1 MPQRP
6 SAARLRPLLIA
17 LAVAAPAATALAVAE
32 TPPPTVAPA
41 TTPSHVIGEQV
52 GTARQ
57 IVPFGA
63 AREDGD
69 VVTFAVG
76 RTRAPSPEPPVST
89 TTPRLVPA
97 PPGQN
102 PDGDPDGETAG
113 QRAQAPAPSTP
124 NADSVL
130 LVGKTAGATAPTAWS
145 RAAAPLDAAG
155 EPLKPGSW
163 YPAGA
168 ATDDSQAS
176 SLAPT
181 PQHAG
186 ESTQNGAAALLV
198 ATAPD
203 GGAATSGLLVRTAA
217 DAFRLLP
224 PPPAALLAPAAE
236 LSAPDAKTDVAPFA
250 TFDVAPPATGP
261 APTYGRTGVLIAPPG
276 GDGVLVWDGSAW
288 SEEPFQNAAGVAEQP
303 TRSPSALGATADG
316 DGVALVAGA
325 DGTAADRITLYRRLA
340 DRSGWR
346 PVVVDS
352 PLVSG
357 ALPDGVSSVLAV
369 PRPGDPLTVT
379 AGHWWL
385 DLLVANADGAE
396 IAATVHL
403 TPGVASTTPAT
414 GTSPTSDTSPTT
426 APTDPPATDP
436 PPTTTTAPTTPAT
449 TAPTTPAVLRAKAT
463 RTWCQS
469 LSSTGPVVP
478 ALPDPALCDDELPG
492 KFSLDRGYRSIAF
505 AGQGLLPDGAAPT
518 TPSTDSPYGG
528 RVITSPVMDV
538 VGDSAAVRDSSASG
552 GYLRLD
558 GPHFTLRGGIGES
571 PQADNLT
578 QTAAFISDRLGWTGG
593 RRVIG
598 HVTTASDPDAGTFL
612 TTTPVSFEPVLDV
625 ALSPQV
631 EADRGA
637 GAVVLSSGGIRRVYD
652 DGRST
657 DYGGSLYSVLIG
669 QTPRTPRAIA
679 WPFDDVVVVVGTN
692 GLLAT
697 LPAPVPR
704 SGFDEGDVEDPEL
717 EEAAAGL
724 DLTDVAFQDAR
735 EFAGEA
741 DLVKGF
747 GGWAVGRDGAALH
760 FDRDDITRVELPA
773 SLDKPDLRQVI
784 YAGQRA
790 YVASSAGLL
799 VEVNRGTEAAPD
811 FTLEPDAELGAL
823 MTADGRGS
831 NVFTVAGLRDGT
843 LVVDGRYVRLG
854 TGGSWERLASP
865 AEGDVVALS
874 VMRKPG
880 AAPGVAG
887 LSIFAAIADRPRPRT
902 GETQDR
908 MGPPPPP
915 GPEGGTEEDPATLRV
930 ERTPVAEDGRLTEL
944 TSAGWIDRTR
954 TPLDLGNQ
962 LDVPVPDVPTQAIA
976 SDDTGR
982 GWAVSGTAGSFDD
995 DFETMFR
1002 IPRGAV
1008 LPLGVPRADAA
1019 AAVPSAVVGHAAT
1032 GTRAQTTP
1040 APTTPSPT
1048 TPADAPPVPA
1058 IEPAGPGSP
1067 PVRILVGGHP
1077 ACLSSCTGRA
1087 DQRLAPTENLREA
1100 VATARRM
1107 HRDLG
1112 EQSARA
1118 LIVGGG
1124 RTSFPGPIF
1133 DRAAA
1138 HDYRDLLVGEANGVP
1153 VFPAIGSGD
1162 QAFEESRATFAADVA
1177 RPLRPTA
1184 ARATTDGIVPVTD
1197 PAPPGGDTVAYAFD
1211 VVGSGGGAARVVVA
1225 DTADAFSVDETTGD
1239 PIRTPR
1245 DWTAGAH
1252 GEWLAAVLDDAA
1264 AKGRPSV
1271 VIGAA
1276 AVERRAPTAKTEFLA
1291 THGASA
1297 YVSTDGS
1304 DDPYDVGFGPRE
1316 RRGTLNI
1323 AGRELLLLHTSTLG
1337 HAMPQATLN
1346 RNRDVLRSAGPND
1359 GPLADL
1365 TSSASLLELT
1375 IPTERDSLRQVV
1387 PRSVPVFRRFAAPES
1402 RPMPVGAASGAY
1414 LPTAV
1419 ENDNGVRYTDKLN
1432 PDPNAPA
1439 VAAWGFGQGD
1449 ATPYP
1454 CRTWFSAEDCGE
1466 RVDSSGRFEVADPS
1480 IAVFARARFNPKA
1493 KNQPPE
1499 IIVDARGNPIQDASS
1514 PVLCPLKPGT
1524 TTATA
1529 AVSGRTVSFPIRV
1542 VDRPAN
1548 ADATGKKC
1556 EFMWG
1561 SPNEPKKDPEPAKPP
1576 VNPAV
1581 RLPNVVAA
1589 VQPDPKP
1596 LPKPTNS
1603 PQPPVQPMSALPVVA
1618 PVFAIPTPSAQ
1629 EPTPTVAPNPKPF
1642 TTPPTPTPPSGV
1654 NSHAYLQAPSPMMQ
1668 FQVATAMQQQR
1679 REQLARESAE
1689 HHATIYRAE
1698 PRSPLAPALAGG
1710 AALALLVGAAGHA
1723 AGRRRAL
1730 SRAAQRRWIG

>member
-1 MPQRP
+1 MPPRL
-6 SAARLRPLLIA
+6 SAARLRPFLIA
-17 LAVAAPAATALAVAE
+17 LAVAAPAATALAVGE
-32 TPPPTVAPA
+32 NPDPVVPPA
-41 TTPSHVIGEQV
+41 TTPTRVVGEQV

-63 AREDGD
+63 AKADGR

-76 RTRAPSPEPPVST
+76 RTRGPSAEPPVST
-89 TTPRLVPA
+89 TTPQLVPTVSDR
-97 PPGQN
+97 N
-102 PDGDPDGETAG
+102 PEGVPSRADAG
-113 QRAQAPAPSTP
+113 QRAQSPAPSTP
-124 NADSVL
+124 AAESVL
-130 LVGKTAGATAPTAWS
+130 LLGETAGADAPTAWS
-145 RAAAPLDAAG
+145 RAGAPLDAAG
-155 EPLKPGSW
+155 DPLKPGSW
-163 YPAGA
+163 QPAGA
-168 ATDDSQAS
+168 ATDETLGS
-176 SLAPT
+176 SSAPT

-186 ESTQNGAAALLV
+186 ESTQTGAAALLV
-198 ATAPD
+198 ATTPDD
-203 GGAATSGLLVRTAA
+203 GGAASSGLLVRTAT

-224 PPPAALLAPAAE
+224 APPAALLAPAAE
-236 LSAPDAKTDVAPFA
+236 LSDPAATTNFAPFA
-250 TFDVAPPATGP
+250 TFDVAASTDAPATP
-261 APTYGRTGVLIAPPG
+261 YGRTGVLIAPPG
-276 GDGVLVWDGSAW
+276 GDGVLVWDGSSW
-288 SEEPFQNAAGVAEQP
+288 SEEPFLNAAGAAEP
-303 TRSPSALGATADG
+303 PSRSASALGATADG

-325 DGTAADRITLYRRLA
+325 DGTATDRITLYRRLP
-340 DRSGWR
+340 DRTGWA
-346 PVVVDS
+346 PIVLDS
-352 PLVSG
+352 PLLSG
-357 ALPDGVSSVLAV
+357 DLPEGVTSVQAV

-396 IAATVHL
+396 ISATVHL
-403 TPGVASTTPAT
+403 TPGIAATTPAPET
-414 GTSPTSDTSPTT
+414 NPTPDTSPTT
-426 APTDPPATDP
+426 APTDPAPTDP
-436 PPTTTTAPTTPAT
+436 VPTTTTPAT
-449 TAPTTPAVLRAKAT
+449 TAPTTPAVLRAKVT

-469 LSSTGPVVP
+469 LSTVGPFVP
-478 ALPDPALCDDELPG
+478 ALPDAVRCDDELPG

-505 AGQGLLPDGAAPT
+505 AGQGVLPDGSAPT
-518 TPSTDSPYGG
+518 TPTAASPYGG
-528 RVITSPVMDV
+528 RVITSPVMDAS
-538 VGDSAAVRDSSASG
+538 GESSALRDSSASG

-558 GPHFTLRGGIGES
+558 GARFTLRGGIGET

-578 QTAAFISDRLGWTGG
+578 QSAAFISDRLGWTGG

-612 TTTPVSFEPVLDV
+612 TTTPVAFEPALDV

-631 EADRGA
+631 EAGRGA
-637 GAVVLSSGGIRRVYD
+637 GAVVLSSAGIRRVYD
-652 DGRST
+652 DGRSA
-657 DYGGSLYSVLIG
+657 DYGGSLYSVAMG
-669 QTPRTPRAIA
+669 STPRSPRAIA

-697 LPAPVPR
+697 MPAPVAR
-704 SGFDEGDVEDPEL
+704 SGFEGDDFQEPEL

-735 EFAGEA
+735 DFQSTA
-741 DLVKGF
+741 DLLKGF
-747 GGWAVGRDGAALH
+747 GGWAVGRAGAALH
-760 FDRDDITRVELPA
+760 FEQDDIKRVELPA
-773 SLDKPDLRQVI
+773 SLGQPDLRQVV
-784 YAGQRA
+784 YAGPRA

-799 VEVNRGTEAAPD
+799 AEVNRGTVDNPD
-811 FTLEPDAELGAL
+811 FTLEPDAELAAL
-823 MTADGRGS
+823 MAADGRS
-831 NVFTVAGLRDGT
+831 PNVFTVAGLRDGT

-854 TGGSWERLASP
+854 GSSWERLPSP

-887 LSIFAAIADRPRPRT
+887 LSIYASIADRPRPRT
-902 GETQDR
+902 GESR
-908 MGPPPPP
+908 ERIGPPPPDQ
-915 GPEGGTEEDPATLRV
+915 EGAGQEPVKLRV
-930 ERTPVAEDGRLTEL
+930 ERAPVAEDGRLTEL
-944 TSAGWIDRTR
+944 TPAGWVDRTR
-954 TPLDLGNQ
+954 TPLDLGTQ
-962 LDVPVPDVPTQAIA
+962 LDVPVPEVPTQSIM

-982 GWAVSGTAGSFDD
+982 GWAVSGTAGSFDED
-995 DFETMFR
+995 YETMFR

-1008 LPLGVPRADAA
+1008 VPLGQPRAAGV
-1019 AAVPSAVVGHAAT
+1019 AAVPSAVVGRAAT
-1032 GTRAQTTP
+1032 ATQTQTQAETTP
-1040 APTTPSPT
+1040 APTSPAEPSLPK
-1048 TPADAPPVPA
+1048 

-1087 DQRLAPTENLREA
+1087 EQRLAPTENLAEA

-1107 HRDLG
+1107 HQDLG

-1124 RTSFPGPIF
+1124 RTSVPGPIF

-1138 HDYRDLLVGEANGVP
+1138 QDYRDLLTSRAGAMP

-1162 QAFEESRATFAADVA
+1162 QAFEESRATFAAEVA
-1177 RPLRPTA
+1177 QPLRPTA
-1184 ARATTDGIVPVTD
+1184 ARAADDGIVPVTD
-1197 PAPPGGDTVAYAFD
+1197 PAPPGGDAVAYAFD
-1211 VVGSGGGAARVVVA
+1211 VVGSGGGAVRVVVA
-1225 DTADAFSVDETTGD
+1225 DTADAFSVDENTGD
-1239 PIRTPR
+1239 LIRTPR
-1245 DWTAGAH
+1245 EWTTGAH
-1252 GEWLAAVLDDAA
+1252 GAWLASVLDDAA

-1276 AVERRAPTAKTEFLA
+1276 ALERRAPTAKTEFLIA
-1291 THGASA
+1291 HGVSA

-1304 DDPYDVGFGPRE
+1304 DDPYDIGFGPRE
-1316 RRGTLNI
+1316 RRATVSIG
-1323 AGRELLLLHTSTLG
+1323 GQELLLLHTSTLG

-1346 RNRDVLRSAGPND
+1346 RNRDELRDAGPGD
-1359 GPLADL
+1359 GPLSDL
-1365 TSSASLLELT
+1365 TSGASLLELT

-1402 RPMPVGAASGAY
+1402 RPMPVGAAGGAY
-1414 LPTAV
+1414 LPTVV

-1454 CRTWFSAEDCGE
+1454 CRTWFSPADCGA
-1466 RVDSSGRFEVADPS
+1466 RIDSSGRFEIADPS

-1493 KNQPPE
+1493 KNEPPE
-1499 IIVDARGNPIQDASS
+1499 IIVDAKGNPIQDSSS
-1514 PVLCPLKPGT
+1514 PVVCPLKPGT

-1529 AVSGRTVSFPIRV
+1529 SVAGRTVSFPIRV
-1542 VDRPAN
+1542 IERPPN
-1548 ADATGKKC
+1548 AEAPGKKC

-1561 SPNEPKKDPEPAKPP
+1561 SPNEPEKEPEAAKPP
-1576 VNPAV
+1576 LNPAV

-1603 PQPPVQPMSALPVVA
+1603 PQPPAQPIGALPVVA
-1618 PVFAIPTPSAQ
+1618 PVFAIPMASAQ

-1642 TTPPTPTPPSGV
+1642 TAPPTPTPPAGV

-1668 FQVATAMQQQR
+1668 FQVATAMQEQR
-1679 REQLARESAE
+1679 RAQLARESAE

-1698 PRSPLAPALAGG
+1698 PRSPLVPALAGG
-1710 AALALLVGAAGHA
+1710 AALALMVGAAGHA